1 VIAGALGG
9 AGLLGYAAW
18 ERASPH
24 PMTPPRLLANRPF
37 VGLNLA
43 TLLIYAALSIMFFVL
58 SFDLID
64 RRGLPPTQAGLVFLP
79 FTLGMGLLSR
89 IFGTVADKVGARPM
103 LIVGPLSAAFADVWL
118 ALGHDAGLVAG
129 VIAPLALL
137 GIAFAALVPPLTA
150 SVMSSVDQAEEGL
163 ASGINNAASRI
174 AQLIGIALAAGVASF
189 AAGYRVVL
197 IVAAGASI
205 AGAVTIAMT
214 VPAAKPKG

>member
-1 VIAGALGG
+1 
-9 AGLLGYAAW
+9 
-18 ERASPH
+18 
-24 PMTPPRLLANRPF
+24 
-37 VGLNLA
+37 
-43 TLLIYAALSIMFFVL
+43 
-58 SFDLID
+58 
-64 RRGLPPTQAGLVFLP
+64 
-79 FTLGMGLLSR
+79 MGLLSR

-103 LIVGPLSAAFADVWL
+103 LIVGPLGAALADIWL
-118 ALGHDAGLVAG
+118 AIGRDAGLVAG

-150 SVMSSVDQAEEGL
+150 AVMSSVDEAEEGL

-197 IVAAGASI
+197 IVAAAASI

-214 VPAAKPKG
+214 MPAARRKG

>member
-1 VIAGALGG
+1 
-9 AGLLGYAAW
+9 
-18 ERASPH
+18 
-24 PMTPPRLLANRPF
+24 
-37 VGLNLA
+37 
-43 TLLIYAALSIMFFVL
+43 
-58 SFDLID
+58 
-64 RRGLPPTQAGLVFLP
+64 
-79 FTLGMGLLSR
+79 
-89 IFGTVADKVGARPM
+89 
-103 LIVGPLSAAFADVWL
+103 
-118 ALGHDAGLVAG
+118 
-129 VIAPLALL
+129 LL

-214 VPAAKPKG
+214 VPAANPKG